1 MLYLDGV
8 MVETN
13 GLAVTNYPGRAV
25 RFGGYRI
32 GSDMNGDQKA
42 TGTFDELET
51 FNYSLESAAILTNYQ
66 AAVNL
71 DSDGDGLCN
80 LLANQLGLNPYAT
93 NSIYGLNATNAL
105 QVFTPLK

>member
-1 MLYLDGV
+1 MLYLDGA

-25 RFGGYRI
+25 RFGGFRM
-32 GSDMNGDQKA
+32 GSDMNGAQQA
-42 TGTFDELET
+42 IGTFDELET
-51 FNYSLESAAILTNYQ
+51 FNYPLESAAILTNYQ